1 MSAASDERIG
11 TMIIGNRSLVVDVSL
26 GMSRW
31 EVRIDS
37 GEDLIFARDSDVGQ
51 IIVVLQRAKA
61 RAIERN
67 KELEAAIMRRH
78 EVP

>member
-1 MSAASDERIG
+1 
-11 TMIIGNRSLVVDVSL
+11 MIIGNRSLVVDVSL